1 MHYRRLGH
9 SGLKVSEI
17 SLGSWITFGGQID
30 EETAIALINA
40 AYEQGIN
47 FFDNADMYANGQAEI
62 VLGKAI
68 KKLPREELVISSKV
82 FWPVGKGPNAR
93 GLSRKHITEA
103 VNASLKR
110 LGLDYLDLYFCHRY
124 DPDTTVEEVV
134 RTMNDLI
141 HLGKILYW
149 GTSEWEAAQ
158 VMEAYGVARQYGLI
172 PPTMEQP
179 QYNLFHRKRVEDTL
193 MPICRD
199 LGIGLDGK
207 LVFFICNSVFVGEY
221 DIDGNQIPLKDAA
234 GNRIPKVNSDTG
246 EYDRDEKGEI
256 RYLGQGEKVGVRD
269 TKTLVELVEN
279 RQIENWLAHPIY
291 GSGYLIPDPA
301 ELEAAHGMT
310 DFRRRF
316 NPLRFYS
323 PEEVLE
329 FAKRDIEERSTYLEE
344 LFSGQEGVEELAPI
358 INVWRECVLP
368 SAQQI
373 HAFYVRHYGDPRA

>member
-1 MHYRRLGH
+1 LGH

-199 LGIGLDGK
+199 LGLGLTTFSPLYYGILTGK
-207 LVFFICNSVFVGEY
+207 YNEGIPQGSRASLDDYAWIRDRITPMNISIVKKLTEVANDLSITPSQLAIAWILRRKEVSTVITGASRLEQLDENLGASEAYERFTEN
-221 DIDGNQIPLKDAA
+221 DIDRIFECLA
-234 GNRIPKVNSDTG
+234 G
-246 EYDRDEKGEI
+246 Y
-256 RYLGQGEKVGVRD
+256 
-269 TKTLVELVEN
+269 
-279 RQIENWLAHPIY
+279 
-291 GSGYLIPDPA
+291 
-301 ELEAAHGMT
+301 
-310 DFRRRF
+310 
-316 NPLRFYS
+316 
-323 PEEVLE
+323 
-329 FAKRDIEERSTYLEE
+329 
-344 LFSGQEGVEELAPI
+344 QE
-358 INVWRECVLP
+358 
-368 SAQQI
+368 
-373 HAFYVRHYGDPRA
+373 